1 LLLPFENMAGG
12 GFAGAQGDGRKYEG
26 GVTAF
31 VVITCLVA
39 AMGGLMFG
47 YDIGISGEQKILS
60 LDAVRMIFMNIHI
73 LC

>member
-1 LLLPFENMAGG
+1 MPFENMAGG
-12 GFAGAQGDGRKYEG
+12 GFAAAQGDGRKYEG

-47 YDIGISGEQKILS
+47 YDIGISGEQKISS
-60 LDAVRMIFMNIHI
+60 LDAVRMISMNIHI